1 MFNPMTPAE
10 LHRELMAVRDRLS
23 ELNPHWFHL
32 ADTGGIEAEFPS
44 AAACP
49 IVAGDAVNNMMRALI
64 VPKSELHRFIERTGI
79 TA

>member
-1 MFNPMTPAE
+1 MFKPMTPAD

-32 ADTGGIEAEFPS
+32 VDTGGIEAEFPS

-49 IVAGDAVNNMMRALI
+49 ITAGDAVHDMMRALI
-64 VPKSELHRFIERTGI
+64 VPKSDLLRFIERHNI